1 MFNEKELI
9 RHIKKYLVDIV
20 KNSVL
25 KSLASEH
32 RACLLRKGNLA
43 PPYNKGF
50 DYTCDAIYIGDVVRA
65 AHKIVMR
72 NAKIEHKST
81 HTTLHGGTTF
91 RIRSF
96 QNKRIANF
104 IEIVD
109 TVNGRL
115 SFIPSK
121 VFFRF
126 IGTDEEFI
134 WSTRY
139 EAHSRANTRIGKAT
153 TLFLKHEQIYC
164 NITEKFYYKKD
175 IDQ

>member
-1 MFNEKELI
+1 MFNEKELT
-9 RHIKKYLVDIV
+9 RHIKNHLVDFV
-20 KNSVL
+20 KSSIL
-25 KSLASEH
+25 QSLASEH
-32 RACLLRKGNLA
+32 RASQLRKGKLA
-43 PPYNKGF
+43 PPMSTGF
-50 DYTCDAIYIGDVVRA
+50 DYTCIVRA
-65 AHKIVMR
+65 ANKIIFR
-72 NAKIEHKST
+72 NAKIEHKAT
-81 HTTLHGGTTF
+81 HTALHGGTTF

-96 QNKRIANF
+96 QKKRLIANF

-153 TLFLKHEQIYC
+153 RLFLKHEQIYC